1 MKCPACHRVL
11 APVTTAGVTVDACTP
26 GCGGIWFEPGG
37 LVKVSRAPDPT
48 IHALLEVVADP
59 GVHVDLAQRRHCPTC
74 PDSVLMRHFSSATRT
89 VTVDECPTCAGVWL
103 DQGELER
110 IRSEHESGADR
121 SSATRV
127 ALEELLI
134 DDRMALAGRQIEQE
148 LPWDTV
154 RSKLVS
160 SVLVVFYL
168 FTASRSRSP
177 LNSIWLV
184 TRFCATPMA
193 CVWFPEELG
202 SWIGGR
208 ITRTSPRSFV
218 WFFGWLVLLLPLI
231 IAAILTAEGVKRSPF
246 TD

>member
-1 MKCPACHRVL
+1 
-11 APVTTAGVTVDACTP
+11 
-26 GCGGIWFEPGG
+26 
-37 LVKVSRAPDPT
+37 
-48 IHALLEVVADP
+48 
-59 GVHVDLAQRRHCPTC
+59 
-74 PDSVLMRHFSSATRT
+74 MRHFSSATRT

-127 ALEELLI
+127 ALEGLLI

-148 LPWDTV
+148 LPWDTF

-168 FTASRSRSP
+168 FTASHASRGA
-177 LNSIWLV
+177 LNGILLM
-184 TRFCATPMA
+184 TRFCAMPMA

-202 SWIGGR
+202 NLIGGR

-231 IAAILTAEGVKRSPF
+231 SAAILMAEGVTRSPF
-246 TD
+246 TE